1 MMQLFV
7 WLKIFGG
14 SVEGFLELMNK
25 KASELSLKNTH
36 FESPHGLDSDN
47 HYTTAYELALLTNY
61 ALNNSTFAKIVGT
74 KNYTITINGYPKTLN
89 NTNELLG
96 NLDGVYGVKTGFTN
110 GANRCLVTSCKR
122 NNMDIICVVLGADT
136 KNFRTRD
143 SIKLI
148 EYCFKNFEYLDAE
161 KILNKNFEEWKNNNS
176 NSFYIDKGISNN
188 LSISIT
194 PLDTPLIPIKKD
206 LKNSI
211 STKININTK
220 LLAPIYEGTIIG
232 DINIMCNDEILLKTN
247 LIASNTI
254 YKKNIHNYMIEFFKR
269 YPSLLENFI

>member
-1 MMQLFV
+1 
-7 WLKIFGG
+7 
-14 SVEGFLELMNK
+14 MNK

-136 KNFRTRD
+136 KNFRTMD

-148 EYCFKNFEYLDAE
+148 EYCFKNFEYLDAK
-161 KILNKNFEEWKNNNS
+161 KILTENFEEWKNNNL

-188 LSISIT
+188 LSISIS

-247 LIASNTI
+247 LIAINTI
-254 YKKNIHNYMIEFFKR
+254 YKKNIYNYMIEFFKS
-269 YPSLLENFI
+269 YPALLENFI